1 MRKRNLL
8 SLVLLLSL
16 FLSGCI
22 NKREDAAKAE
32 SPTAKSHRKN
42 SGALLESPWQISD
55 PKLLTNR
62 RIRTLLQKGKYQ
74 ELNTLLE
81 SYQKAF
87 EQDVQNEEAATT
99 IKAISNPLFRM
110 PGRPAIWASKR
121 PAKNTNR

>member
-1 MRKRNLL
+1 MCERNLF

-16 FLSGCI
+16 FLFGCI

-32 SPTAKSHRKN
+32 SPAAKSHRKN
-42 SGALLESPWQISD
+42 SASLLASPRQISD
-55 PKLLTNR
+55 TELLANG